1 MSVSGTLLVIL
12 GPAIAKTILGSWLNN
27 SPLANAIS
35 SEIVDKITDTIA
47 NPSVRQ
53 NKQREMER
61 IGRQIAKQRL
71 FCPDCPEESRIKMV
85 Y

>member
-47 NPSVRQ
+47 NPSDRQ
-53 NKQREMER
+53 NKRLQQNLTGFGQQRNPDFREYLAD
-61 IGRQIAKQRL
+61 IAE
-71 FCPDCPEESRIKMV
+71 PIE
-85 Y
+85 